1 MDTWI
6 VSRKPIG
13 LYEIHPSSA
22 PTDAAASPKVR
33 LIQFRSVRH
42 KSHKSSTL
50 VDLRV
55 FLQGTHY
62 DWSSNTRRICHR
74 LCLAHKERNLG
85 TREPT
90 VLGWY

>member
-13 LYEIHPSSA
+13 LYEAHPSSV
-22 PTDAAASPKVR
+22 PTDAAASSKVR
-33 LIQFRSVRH
+33 IIQFRLVRH
-42 KSHKSSTL
+42 NSSAL

-62 DWSSNTRRICHR
+62 GWSSKAGRICHG
-74 LCLAHKERNLG
+74 LCLAHKERDLG
-85 TREPT
+85 TREPK

>member
-6 VSRKPIG
+6 VGRKPIG
-13 LYEIHPSSA
+13 LYEVNTSSA
-22 PTDAAASPKVR
+22 PIDAAASPKVR
-33 LIQFRSVRH
+33 LIIQFCLALH
-42 KSHKSSTL
+42 NSSTL

-62 DWSSNTRRICHR
+62 GWSSETRRVCHR
-74 LCLAHKERNLG
+74 FCLAHKERDIG
-85 TREPT
+85 TRKPT

>member
-13 LYEIHPSSA
+13 LHEDHPSSA
-22 PTDAAASPKVR
+22 SIDAAASPKVC
-33 LIQFRSVRH
+33 LIQFRLVRH
-42 KSHKSSTL
+42 SSSIL

-55 FLQGTHY
+55 FLQGTHH
-62 DWSSNTRRICHR
+62 DWSSKTSRICHR

-90 VLGWY
+90 VLG

>member
-6 VSRKPIG
+6 VGRKPVG
-13 LYEIHPSSA
+13 VNEVYP
-22 PTDAAASPKVR
+22 PTDVAASPKVR
-33 LIQFRSVRH
+33 LIQFRLVRH
-42 KSHKSSTL
+42 NSSTM

-62 DWSSNTRRICHR
+62 GWSNNTKRICHGF
-74 LCLAHKERNLG
+74 CLAHKERDLG

-90 VLGWY
+90 VLEWYQGHII

>member
-13 LYEIHPSSA
+13 LYEDHPSSA

-33 LIQFRSVRH
+33 LIPFRLVRH
-42 KSHKSSTL
+42 NSSIL

-62 DWSSNTRRICHR
+62 GWPSNTRRIYHR
-74 LCLAHKERNLG
+74 LCLARKKRDLG